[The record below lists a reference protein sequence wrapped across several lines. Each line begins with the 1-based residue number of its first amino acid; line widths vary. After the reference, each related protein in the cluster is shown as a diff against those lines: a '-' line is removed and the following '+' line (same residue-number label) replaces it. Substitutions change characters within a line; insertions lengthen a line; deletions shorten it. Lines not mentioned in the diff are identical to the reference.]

1 MNIIVNGEDQQFTE
15 DTFPLSKLIDRL
27 QLNGQPVVVELNG
40 QALLGREIPATQI
53 KDTDRIEIVRIV
65 AGG

>member
-15 DTFPLSKLIDRL
+15 DTFPLSELIDRL

-40 QALLGREIPATQI
+40 QALLGREIPVTQI